1 MIFPLYNYFPRR
13 NIEQLSIKEKDFS
26 LKNTIIIM
34 GVMVSSKIKKELA
47 LICDYI
53 YTAKFKQAEELIEK
67 ILTDKETTE
76 EHKLDVLGLKVE
88 LVAFLGENK
97 KTIEIADEILA
108 VTKEKVTVPKIQAI
122 NGKAFAYCLIA
133 NMPECKRYIQEAEQ
147 LLAKAKGIIPK
158 KEYDRNMMLLQYTQT
173 GLVYFI
179 ADIPNLKKQSEE
191 LIAYAQKCKNNY
203 FHFAG
208 LIYLASY
215 YMLKGENEKQLEIFE
230 KEMPPVVK
238 QSDNE
243 LLEITQKFMTLTFT
257 RSKSLEEVKKKISV
271 MEELIAAFEA
281 LGTKIS
287 LGFFYN
293 NTAVFYSK
301 ILDTDKALEYF
312 HKSYNLYE
320 MSFAKTMYLSN
331 VAWQYVIK
339 RDYETAKGYYLQLF
353 DYSQEI
359 KSTLWI
365 IGALRSLIDV
375 TIELGEIDQA
385 KKYLAEIKPL
395 VDNSD
400 EESAVDNY
408 MICQAKILSASTK
421 IKDWVKA
428 QEIFEEVLTKELAE
442 SQKIAIYF
450 TESELL
456 IKELQMTGDEE
467 TLGKLKENIEAM
479 KNISKDKVYTQFS
492 INLLR
497 LESKLALLEYQEEKA
512 KELLQEA
519 ITQAEQYNLPKF
531 IAEIKAEQKSLEDQ
545 KELWQVSKKKEEP
558 LIERLEHVAI
568 SKSMKEMKEKTILED
583 RDKETG
589 QFKGQQKLFAIK
601 F

>member
-1 MIFPLYNYFPRR
+1 
-13 NIEQLSIKEKDFS
+13 
-26 LKNTIIIM
+26 
-34 GVMVSSKIKKELA
+34 MVSSKIKKELA